1 MARTKSNP
9 MNYNKCREILNGQA
23 VKKIAGNTWIYDYGT
38 QYVIRFHDT
47 DIVTFFQDGS
57 VIVRNGGYKTA
68 TTKARINEYLGL
80 GIYQKDFVWYYGDK
94 EFRDGMIVMNSD
106 CS

>member
-1 MARTKSNP
+1 MPRTKSNP
-9 MNYNKCREILNGQA
+9 MNYNKCREILNGREQ
-23 VKKIAGNTWIYDYGT
+23 KKLAGNTLLYRYG
-38 QYVIRFHDT
+38 QLYIIRFHQT
-47 DIVTFFQDGS
+47 DILTFFADGS
-57 VIVRNGGYKTA
+57 VIVRNGGYQTT